1 MNTHTK
7 AYVSNLSSGTILA
20 LLVLSGFI
28 FLVQVAV
35 PVFAANANNGIV
47 SSNVSV
53 FRSSGSTS
61 VTYTF
66 TNPASNQYSEN
77 QFLVAFGS
85 SGFVASACAATGFGG
100 TATWTYAAGSVL
112 LTGTLLPPGGT
123 GQFTCTVAS
132 PALVSTTSAPDT
144 YTFTYKTSDTSTTAL
159 VTAGTATVYVTGATG
174 FTVTTIP
181 ASTAT
186 LTAGASVTAIFTT
199 VGTLGIAGIPVTFS
213 WVAPTTYD
221 ASGLATLTASTI
233 TDGSGEAVANVFPD
247 PVIAEQGTAAV
258 CGTAA
263 TDLACVA
270 AKAGGNAGIVGQT
283 NPIIVTKAGPASAL
297 SIAIATVKPPTKIM
311 KVSLV
316 LIPTTDLRVTST
328 DQYTN
333 PAAISATLDTV
344 VTLTAVNLVGSRAG
358 FSNTAY
364 GLTTYPYVPTGTNAP
379 VQTSSA
385 TITATHTTGNAA
397 LGYIYDVDYLDES
410 YIVASAASLTSGS
423 SSHIITDTLSSTAG
437 TITPLLANPAS
448 ITAGKTATI
457 TFLLPTVQA
466 GVPVYFKLASSS
478 AGYDGTFVG
487 GGSQVVATTDNTGK
501 ATATLTVDTVAA
513 SFTQVTTVYAASP
526 ALNFTGT
533 EPLSGV
539 ITTVAGTP
547 SKLTLAISYD
557 SSIPFASD
565 ATITN
570 EAVNGTKLYINAIIT
585 DAYGN
590 VAANPGPG
598 QIQVSLSTSPAT
610 TLSSTSVVI
619 PQGYSQTDCVGT
631 GCSGAV
637 FWDMPKTIGTTVIL
651 TASGADLTSATFT
664 VKTVSATPAL
674 TISSP
679 TPVSG
684 VIYSNTPA
692 VVFSGFANV
701 SAGFATTGPKAVT
714 MATLGYKVGTA
725 AGGGHKIT
733 LAGSNPTW
741 SFAATM
747 SAGLNTLS
755 VNATDSNGDTVFSSV
770 SQVLVDTTAPKVTFT
785 TANNAQLINGAPA
798 AATIVVAEGDLN
810 ASSVSATVN
819 GTAVA
824 STNIVVT
831 GANSLGHSVNY
842 TVSIKNLPTGT
853 DNVVLSASSLAGLTA
868 SASITVKVI
877 VPFAVSVVINSATSG
892 TLGSFS
898 GISVSATNVWSTSQS
913 LVVFA
918 VYKNAA
924 GQTVAVATGGVT
936 LASGATGTAFA
947 PLAGALPSGTYTVS
961 VFVITTTNSP
971 VSNATTISVSA

>member
-1 MNTHTK
+1 MYTHSK
-7 AYVSNLSSGTILA
+7 AYVSKFSSGTILA
-20 LLVLSGFI
+20 LLALSGFL

-47 SSNVSV
+47 TSNVNV
-53 FRSSGSTS
+53 FKSSGSTS
-61 VTYTF
+61 VTFTF
-66 TNPASNQYSEN
+66 SNPASNQFSEN

-85 SGFVASACAATGFGG
+85 SGFVASACSATGFGG
-100 TATWTYAAGSVL
+100 TASFTYAAGSVL
-112 LTGTLLPPGGT
+112 DTGQLLPPGGT
-123 GQFTCTVAS
+123 GSYTCTIAS

-159 VTAGTATVYVTGATG
+159 VTAGTATVYVTGATA
-174 FTVTTIP
+174 FTVVTVP

-186 LTAGASVTAIFTT
+186 LTAGASVTATFTA

-213 WVAPTTYD
+213 WVAPATYD
-221 ASGLATLTASTI
+221 ASGLATLTASTV
-233 TDGSGEAVANVFPD
+233 TDGSGNAVANIFPD
-247 PVIAEQGTAAV
+247 PVIAEQGSAAV

-263 TDLACVA
+263 TDRACVA
-270 AKAGGNAGIVGQT
+270 AEAGGNTGITGQT
-283 NPIIVTKAGPASAL
+283 SPIIVTIAGPASAL
-297 SIAIATVKPPTKIM
+297 SISVGGVSPPTKIM
-311 KVSLV
+311 KAALA
-316 LIPTTDLRVTST
+316 LIPAASIIVTST
-328 DQYTN
+328 DVYGN
-333 PAAISATLDTV
+333 PAAVSATLSTT

-358 FSNTAY
+358 FSSGAY
-364 GLTTYPYVPTGTNAP
+364 GASYPYVPTGATAP

-385 TITATHTTGNAA
+385 TIAATHTTGTAA
-397 LGYIYDVDYLDES
+397 LGYIYDVDYLTES

-437 TITPLLANPAS
+437 TITPPGATS
-448 ITAGKTATI
+448 VTAGKTATI

-487 GGSQVVATTDNTGK
+487 GGSQVVETTDNTGT

-513 SFTQVTTVYAASP
+513 SFTQVTTLYAANP
-526 ALNFTGT
+526 ALNVTVA
-533 EPLSGV
+533 EPLTGV
-539 ITTVAGTP
+539 ITTIAGTP

-590 VAANPGPG
+590 IASNPGPG

-619 PQGYSQTDCVGT
+619 PQGQSETDCVGT

-664 VKTVSATPAL
+664 VKTVSATPLL
-674 TISSP
+674 TITSP

-714 MATLGYKVGTA
+714 MATIGYKVGTA

-770 SQVLVDTTAPKVTFT
+770 SQVLVDTTAPKVTYT
-785 TANNAQLINGAPA
+785 TANNAQLTGGAPVVA
-798 AATIVVAEGDLN
+798 SVVVAEGDLN
-810 ASSVSATVN
+810 ASSVSAWVN
-819 GTAVA
+819 GTAIA
-824 STNIVVT
+824 SSNIAIT
-831 GANSLGHSVNY
+831 GTNSLGVSVNY
-842 TVSIKNLPTGT
+842 TISIKNLPTGT

-877 VPFAVSVVINSATSG
+877 VPFAVSVAINSATSG
-892 TLGSFS
+892 TLGSYS
-898 GISVSATNVWSTSQS
+898 GISVSATNLWSTSQS
-913 LVVFA
+913 LVIFA
-918 VYKNAA
+918 VYKNSA
-924 GQTVAVATGGVT
+924 GQTVAVATGGLT

-947 PLAGALPSGTYTVS
+947 PLAGALPSGTYSVS

-971 VSNATTISVSA
+971 VSNPTTISVSA